1 MSACDREP
9 DASALLFEG
18 VGVATVG
25 GSEVEVISGGGG
37 ASEVG
42 GGGGASVEVGVS
54 VEVGASGVN
63 GVSVEVGSTKEEDDV
78 SGTNAA
84 TNAVVL
90 SKAGAT

>member
-1 MSACDREP
+1 M
-9 DASALLFEG
+9 
-18 VGVATVG
+18 
-25 GSEVEVISGGGG
+25 
-37 ASEVG
+37 G

-90 SKAGAT
+90 SKAGAS